1 MELLVILLGEF
12 LFFPFIAAA
21 ATAISAVFAFIGAI
35 IDFLI
40 FMPIYRNH
48 REKGD
53 EYLLKAHKKASP
65 YPFRAVSTIA
75 SCVCLLL
82 IPFIVMLNLFFFE
95 PTVRLIAAQ
104 VAQQKGMQI
113 SFESAQG
120 NLFTGLVELRGLTV
134 KTENGRKADYDLRA
148 DHVLVDLDVY
158 SLLFSP
164 VIIEQLVVDGVSGD
178 VESKAQPPQAQT
190 ARSEPLKPKKSFV
203 ISDMSVRNV
212 TLKLLKGEAEPLTL
226 TLRSIESKPFR
237 SQYAIFDTFFRSNI
251 TGDLDGHT
259 IQITSQDTGNGRETQ
274 WRLADFPAGVIARYV
289 DKSPINWFVQGS
301 LDVLVEDR
309 WTLGDHA
316 EIEMDWSLVLKDV
329 RVEPPQNATILQ
341 KTVSAPIV
349 NYING
354 REGPLDLSFSLL
366 MNEDEFESTSSL
378 GAAGLWDAA
387 VGALARQLAER
398 TGEKAEAVKEGVKGK
413 AEAFKDFLD
422 SKRKKPEE
430 P

>member
-95 PTVRLIAAQ
+95 PTVRQIAAQ

-134 KTENGRKADYDLRA
+134 KTENGARRITICRRSMFWSILMFTACCSARLS
-148 DHVLVDLDVY
+148 LS
-158 SLLFSP
+158 SLLSMGYRAMWRARRSP
-164 VIIEQLVVDGVSGD
+164 RRRN
-178 VESKAQPPQAQT
+178 PPVPS
-190 ARSEPLKPKKSFV
+190 RLSL
-203 ISDMSVRNV
+203 RNPS
-212 TLKLLKGEAEPLTL
+212 L
-226 TLRSIESKPFR
+226 FR
-237 SQYAIFDTFFRSNI
+237 I
-251 TGDLDGHT
+251 
-259 IQITSQDTGNGRETQ
+259 
-274 WRLADFPAGVIARYV
+274 
-289 DKSPINWFVQGS
+289 
-301 LDVLVEDR
+301 
-309 WTLGDHA
+309 
-316 EIEMDWSLVLKDV
+316 
-329 RVEPPQNATILQ
+329 
-341 KTVSAPIV
+341 
-349 NYING
+349 
-354 REGPLDLSFSLL
+354 
-366 MNEDEFESTSSL
+366 
-378 GAAGLWDAA
+378 
-387 VGALARQLAER
+387 
-398 TGEKAEAVKEGVKGK
+398 
-413 AEAFKDFLD
+413 
-422 SKRKKPEE
+422 
-430 P
+430 